1 MEEIPFME
9 GKLMNT
15 TNPKDAIAAFVS
27 APSVILAD
35 IPDPSPQGW
44 LMQQRTGGLE
54 AKPETIRFVKERR
67 LPRRQLHYVTFENT
81 QGEQWHSTCYVIE
94 DSDGT
99 WKVHGAWQVRGGSGG
114 AGRGPKSTSPRVD
127 LGGGEGEHFHA
138 GGLVQHNGH
147 AIVRVR
153 LLSANGV
160 LLEDSVD
167 DDIVLF
173 LDDRWIDAPLQA
185 QLYNRQGMLVGTH
198 QVLPG

>member
-1 MEEIPFME
+1 ME

-15 TNPKDAIAAFVS
+15 TNPKDAIVAFVS

-35 IPDPSPQGW
+35 IPDPSSQGW

-81 QGEQWHSTCYVIE
+81 QGKQQHFTCHVIE

-99 WKVHGAWQVRGGSGG
+99 WKVWGGWG
-114 AGRGPKSTSPRVD
+114 AGRGPKSTSPRVN
-127 LGGGEGEHFHA
+127 LGGGDGEHFHA

-185 QLYNRQGMLVGTH
+185 QLYNRQGMLVGMH